1 MPAAMRLLPLFLLLA
16 SAPLLAAPDADLI
29 ELKPAQLHGLDIRS
43 LTLAAGGGM
52 AQRGL
57 PAQVVVP
64 NDQMRV
70 VSAPLAGVVE
80 SLLVAPGMA
89 VKKGQPLARLA
100 SPHALE
106 LQRDIHQTGAQAELA
121 RQSRQRDELLFK
133 EGLIAESRVQASR
146 AAALQ
151 ADAAA
156 HERRQA
162 LGLAG
167 AAQGAS
173 LTLLSPLD
181 GVVLEQTANLGQR
194 VDGAAPLYRIGKLSP
209 LWLEIQVPAE
219 LALMAR
225 EGQAV
230 AAGAARG
237 KLISIGRAVSSGSQT
252 VLLRALMKEGAESLR
267 PGQALEARIDLP
279 VTAGF
284 SLPAG
289 ALARNAGRTVVFVQ
303 QGAGNSFR
311 AVNVKLLSQG
321 SDSVQVDGLKAGDRV
336 AVQGV
341 SGLKAVWTGVGR
353 E

>member
-1 MPAAMRLLPLFLLLA
+1 MRPFSIFLLLSLA
-16 SAPLLAAPDADLI
+16 CGPLLAATDVDLV
-29 ELKPAQLHGLDIRS
+29 ELKPAQLQRLDIRS

-52 AQRGL
+52 AHRGL

-64 NDQMRV
+64 NAQMRV

-89 VKKGQPLARLA
+89 VRKGQPLARLA
-100 SPHALE
+100 SPQALE
-106 LQRDIHQTGAQAELA
+106 LQRDIHQTGAQAELT
-121 RQSRQRDELLFK
+121 RQNWQRDELLFK
-133 EGLIAESRVQASR
+133 EGLIAQSRLQASR
-146 AAALQ
+146 VAALN

-156 HERRQA
+156 SERRQA

-167 AAQGAS
+167 AVRGAS
-173 LTLLSPLD
+173 LTLVSPLD

-194 VDGAAPLYRIGKLSP
+194 VDAQMPLYRIGQLSP

-219 LALMAR
+219 LAALVR
-225 EGQAV
+225 EGLSV
-230 AAGAARG
+230 EAGGARG
-237 KLISIGRAVSSGSQT
+237 KIIAVGRAVNPGSQT
-252 VLLRALMKEGAESLR
+252 VLLRALMKEGVESLR
-267 PGQALEARIDLP
+267 PGQSVEARIDLP
-279 VTAGF
+279 AAAGF
-284 SLPAG
+284 SLPAA

-303 QGAGNSFR
+303 QGAGNAFR
-311 AVNVKLLSQG
+311 AVNVTLLSQG
-321 SDSVQVDGLKAGDRV
+321 SDSVQVDGVKAGDRV